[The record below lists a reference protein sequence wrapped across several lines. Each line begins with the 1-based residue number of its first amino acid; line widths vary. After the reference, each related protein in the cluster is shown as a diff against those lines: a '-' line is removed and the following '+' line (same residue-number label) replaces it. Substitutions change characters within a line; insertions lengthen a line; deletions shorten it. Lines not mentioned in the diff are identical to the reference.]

1 MSNTMSSRRMD
12 GPEGAYPRA
21 TPSPAVAQPG
31 RITPWKRYAAYLRTP
46 PELALTWN
54 DRETG
59 ARAWLVINSLRGGA
73 AGGGTR
79 MRIGLEPREVTYLAK
94 AMELK
99 FAISGPA
106 IGGAKN
112 GIDFDP
118 ADARKADVL
127 ERWYRALAP
136 ILRDRYGTGGDLN
149 VDEVL
154 DVIPAFER
162 IGLGHPQDGV
172 VRGHL
177 QPDDVAYARVHER
190 LSEGVSAIVPDVT
203 GPLGTMAVADL
214 ITGFG
219 VAAAVRRWHESR
231 GRDLHG
237 VRIALEG
244 FGNVGAA
251 CGLYLARAGAR
262 IVAIRDARRTLLD
275 QDGLQAS
282 DVEELLAR
290 RTLKLL
296 PADDPRTM
304 PNAES
309 TSFHDTPADVFV
321 CAAMSESLTPPVL
334 DRLEH
339 AGVRVLACGANQP
352 FREAKLG
359 ATRVAQNADRRF
371 AVLADIV
378 ANCGMARTFSYLM
391 EPDAGTS
398 ATQIFAATNGTIG
411 DTLDEVIARA
421 GQHDRDLL
429 AATLAL
435 TLDRIGAR

>member
-1 MSNTMSSRRMD
+1 MSSSMRPRSTEGPD
-12 GPEGAYPRA
+12 GSYPRA
-21 TPSPAVAQPG
+21 AARRAVARPG
-31 RITPWKRYAAYLRTP
+31 HLSPWKRYAAYLRTP
-46 PELALTWN
+46 PELVIAWN

-118 ADARKADVL
+118 ADPRKPDVL

-136 ILRDRYGTGGDLN
+136 LLRDRYGTGGDLN

-190 LSEGVSAIVPDVT
+190 LGAGVSAPVPD
-203 GPLGTMAVADL
+203 GAWPAGTMTVADL
-214 ITGFG
+214 VTGYG
-219 VAAAVRRWHESR
+219 VAAAVRRWHECR
-231 GRDLHG
+231 RVNLAG

-262 IVAIRDARRTLLD
+262 IVALRDARRTLLD
-275 QDGLQAS
+275 PDGLDAHGM
-282 DVEELLAR
+282 EALLAR
-290 RTLKLL
+290 RTHKLL
-296 PADDPRTM
+296 PADEPRVV
-304 PNAES
+304 PNAEC
-309 TSFHDTPADVFV
+309 TTFHDTPADVFV
-321 CAAMSESLTPPVL
+321 CAAISESLTPPLL

-352 FREAKLG
+352 FREANLG
-359 ATRVAQNADRRF
+359 ATRVAQYADRRF

-391 EPDAGTS
+391 ESQASTDAEC
-398 ATQIFAATNGTIG
+398 IFAAVDSTIV
-411 DTLDEVIARA
+411 DTVDEIIARA
-421 GQHDRDLL
+421 GRHESDLL